1 MRFNDTGDP
10 GAARGSTED
19 DGQDLPEDVQN
30 EVDRV
35 ADVVDVVDVV
45 AAGFRGPAWQ
55 QMAEE
60 LYAYAFGRL
69 CAVMR
74 RTDKLMRLTAKSKT
88 LLAMTDEDRATLYRS
103 ASDREHLAI
112 LTLNVAMETF
122 PQLLKM
128 GGYDPAHNRGK
139 DGRASRLTSYFYGRC
154 GLVFPRVFYV
164 WRAERTDRFLV
175 WRAERTERFLLHAV
189 QMGGGVLAHALG
201 QTGTEPVPED
211 VGDLCDTLTAMI
223 NRLNPRD
230 RAVWN
235 LTVDGLSQGEIA
247 AVLDIKVGDVE
258 NARYRLRSQLRTR
271 RRSGELYVP
280 PGVEAEW
287 ARTRAQAKAR
297 KTAA

>member
-10 GAARGSTED
+10 GTLARGNTED

-30 EVDRV
+30 DVDRV
-35 ADVVDVVDVV
+35 ADAV
-45 AAGFRGPAWQ
+45 AAGFRGPVWH
-55 QMAEE
+55 QMADE

-88 LLAMTDEDRATLYRS
+88 PLAMTDEDRATLYRS
-103 ASDREHLAI
+103 APDREHLAI

-139 DGRASRLTSYFYGRC
+139 DGRTSRLTSYFYGRC

-164 WRAERTDRFLV
+164 WRAERTDRFL
-175 WRAERTERFLLHAV
+175 LHAV
-189 QMGGGVLAHALG
+189 RMGDGVLAHALG
-201 QTGTEPVPED
+201 QTGPEPVPEE
-211 VGDLCDTLTAMI
+211 VGDLCDALTALV
-223 NRLNPRD
+223 NRLKPRD

-247 AVLDIKVGDVE
+247 DVLGIKVGDVE
-258 NARYRLRSQLRTR
+258 NARYRLRSQVRTR
-271 RRSGELYVP
+271 RRSGELHVP

-287 ARTRAQAKAR
+287 ARARAQAKAR
-297 KTAA
+297 KKAA

>member
-1 MRFNDTGDP
+1 MRFNNTGAP
-10 GAARGSTED
+10 GAAARSSTD
-19 DGQDLPEDVQN
+19 DNGQDLPEDVQN
-30 EVDRV
+30 DVDRV
-35 ADVVDVVDVV
+35 ADVV
-45 AAGFRGPAWQ
+45 AAGFRGPVWQ

-88 LLAMTDEDRATLYRS
+88 PLAMTDEDRATLYRS
-103 ASDREHLAI
+103 APDREHLAI

-122 PQLLKM
+122 PQLLKTV
-128 GGYDPAHNRGK
+128 GYDPAHNRGK
-139 DGRASRLTSYFYGRC
+139 GGRTSRLTSYFYGRC

-164 WRAERTDRFLV
+164 WRAERTDRFL
-175 WRAERTERFLLHAV
+175 LHAV
-189 QMGGGVLAHALG
+189 RMGDGVLAHALG
-201 QTGTEPVPED
+201 QTGPAPVP
-211 VGDLCDTLTAMI
+211 VGDLRDTLTAMI
-223 NRLNPRD
+223 NRLKPRD

-247 AVLDIKVGDVE
+247 DVLGIKVGDVE
-258 NARYRLRSQLRTR
+258 NARYYLRSQVRTR

-297 KTAA
+297 KKAA